1 MIPLRCLPRHCL
13 TRAHVVRDYATS
25 GDFRKERLERMDPH
39 AKYGIHPWPQSNN
52 PSPKEIFGF
61 RDLNSPDF
69 DKNIKRMYQNYVK
82 IYHPDVSAKL
92 PIHNAEGQLLSAE
105 LKRQRY
111 DQIANAYNIL
121 RDPHRRHAYWRFENS
136 TSNYSQSAR
145 SARPMTQLESSFQRF
160 RQATANKKAHNY
172 MNNEAFWQAATWED
186 YYRMRHK
193 REPPS
198 AEEIER
204 SKYRILAAVL
214 VVGFLLA
221 LLQYMLALKRT
232 DNYYAEQA
240 LMNLQANN
248 QIEDSKRNLNY
259 GEEQPDRLKRFL
271 LLRRFNYIDKG
282 DVAMSARMKQEEEKI
297 LRAMEAQGRLVAQPA
312 RDYGI

>member
-1 MIPLRCLPRHCL
+1 
-13 TRAHVVRDYATS
+13 
-25 GDFRKERLERMDPH
+25 
-39 AKYGIHPWPQSNN
+39 
-52 PSPKEIFGF
+52 
-61 RDLNSPDF
+61 
-69 DKNIKRMYQNYVK
+69 
-82 IYHPDVSAKL
+82 
-92 PIHNAEGQLLSAE
+92 
-105 LKRQRY
+105 
-111 DQIANAYNIL
+111 
-121 RDPHRRHAYWRFENS
+121 
-136 TSNYSQSAR
+136 
-145 SARPMTQLESSFQRF
+145 
-160 RQATANKKAHNY
+160 
-172 MNNEAFWQAATWED
+172 
-186 YYRMRHK
+186 MRHK